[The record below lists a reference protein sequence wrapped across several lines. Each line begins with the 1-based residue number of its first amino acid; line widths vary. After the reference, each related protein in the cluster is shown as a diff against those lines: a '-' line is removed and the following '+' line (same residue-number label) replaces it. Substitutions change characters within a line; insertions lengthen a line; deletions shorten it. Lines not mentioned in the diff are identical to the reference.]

1 VGLFFLAAVANG
13 MQNSITSMHT
23 GNLVRSAH
31 YSGMTSDMG
40 TFLGQILGG
49 NKTNLFRLKVC
60 ASLAA
65 AFWLGGY
72 LSFFV
77 TRQYAGTSL
86 MFSAMLYA
94 ALGLSILSMGL

>member
-1 VGLFFLAAVANG
+1 
-13 MQNSITSMHT
+13 
-23 GNLVRSAH
+23 
-31 YSGMTSDMG
+31 MG

-65 AFWLGGY
+65 AFWSGGY
-72 LSFFV
+72 LSFFA

-86 MFSAMLYA
+86 MFSAVLYA
-94 ALGLSILSMGL
+94 ALGLSILSMGLKAIFLRPLTAYTVASLVATEFTLLVKSY